1 MNFQEIMHNLKKI
14 DTEIVQKEEQIRK
27 IEEEKQKLLIQKKDI
42 LSTLNKFNTFDI
54 DSIGNAI
61 AQLLSVVDRQPYVY
75 YTAYRHLFKTEY
87 DVFGKYSGIIEFDIP
102 IKIILPEKHKKEV
115 FRNDE
120 FLKIPLF
127 IVLDANTENY
137 FNEKDLM
144 KLIKLYNGKDFILNE
159 IKFNNIP
166 DDYYTIIEEFVTTI
180 RDYRLEKN
188 NSEITEEEII
198 ELLTNYTSQYE
209 FEPVSYIK
217 KIKRQN

>member
-1 MNFQEIMHNLKKI
+1 MNFQEIMHNLKKT
-14 DTEIVQKEEQIRK
+14 DTEIVQKEKQIRE
-27 IEEEKQKLLIQKKDI
+27 IEEEKQKLLIQKNDI

-61 AQLLSVVDRQPYVY
+61 AQLLSVVNRQPYVY
-75 YTAYRHLFKTEY
+75 YTAYRQLFKTEY
-87 DVFGKYSGIIEFDIP
+87 DIFSKPSGKKEFNIP
-102 IKIILPEKHKKEV
+102 IKIIVPEKHKKEV
-115 FRNDE
+115 FQNDE
-120 FLKIPLF
+120 FLKISLF
-127 IVLDANTENY
+127 IVLDANIENY
-137 FNEKDLM
+137 LNEKDLR
-144 KLIKLYNGKDFILNE
+144 ISVPLYNGKDFILNK